1 MPRYYNPSREK
12 FVNPY
17 TFIPVDFGKK
27 EVKDIN
33 VAVGEVSEL
42 LTGTMKCTIYAK
54 TPLAIPDI
62 SSENIENEHP
72 NYRFESTPDGQYM
85 IPASSLRGMIRSV
98 YETATNSCFSTLKEN
113 TLLNTRSGNA
123 LQAGL
128 LMNENGEWKL
138 YKAKRYTLKIAR
150 EDKNG
155 ASARNRETESPTLN
169 PEVWSSS
176 CPAYKIRRD
185 TLGTYTRFAQKDVY
199 SGEKVHF
206 LPLKD
211 SANREITYKKRRNNG
226 IIECAP
232 VAKGFVIQGGSEGYL
247 VLGELI
253 SNKHHESIFEK
264 KELKKFSN
272 AVIESAMKGLDETV
286 KVYRSNINR
295 MYGDTHYGYPEY
307 ERMKKRGCIPVW
319 YLEKGQ
325 DVIFSLAAMGRISF
339 QKTLN
344 QHINQKQPCQS
355 REKMCKACRLFGMAQ
370 KDAAVGGRI
379 RFTDAIMQNLEKMG
393 EKMVPLAELG
403 TPRPSYMP
411 FYSTMK
417 ATYDDRKRLV
427 VPGYDDRG
435 VTIRGRKYYWHSK
448 DFKEINQNAPS
459 IGPDAKRNASMQLAG
474 IGSKFTFDVY
484 FDRITLQELRELVWS
499 LNFWENKAD
508 GKMCH
513 KIGHGKP
520 IGLGSVKIVV
530 DQIVCRSFSEKNGYE
545 IKENKNLIDYSSE
558 EPIKDDSNDRCRTIA
573 ALKKICNF
581 DNAMKTRYPYIANPE
596 NINVGRNV
604 NDLANHKWFG
614 ENKSAGMQGHDH
626 PIQLLPGVLSPQQD
640 LTAYDITEHSNR

>member
-138 YKAKRYTLKIAR
+138 YKAKRYMLKIAR

-226 IIECAP
+226 SIECAP
-232 VAKGFVIQGGSEGYL
+232 VAKGFVIQGGSEGTLYW
-247 VLGELI
+247 
-253 SNKHHESIFEK
+253 ES
-264 KELKKFSN
+264 
-272 AVIESAMKGLDETV
+272 
-286 KVYRSNINR
+286 
-295 MYGDTHYGYPEY
+295 
-307 ERMKKRGCIPVW
+307 
-319 YLEKGQ
+319 
-325 DVIFSLAAMGRISF
+325 
-339 QKTLN
+339 
-344 QHINQKQPCQS
+344 
-355 REKMCKACRLFGMAQ
+355 
-370 KDAAVGGRI
+370 
-379 RFTDAIMQNLEKMG
+379 
-393 EKMVPLAELG
+393 
-403 TPRPSYMP
+403 
-411 FYSTMK
+411 
-417 ATYDDRKRLV
+417 
-427 VPGYDDRG
+427 
-435 VTIRGRKYYWHSK
+435 
-448 DFKEINQNAPS
+448 
-459 IGPDAKRNASMQLAG
+459 
-474 IGSKFTFDVY
+474 
-484 FDRITLQELRELVWS
+484 
-499 LNFWENKAD
+499 
-508 GKMCH
+508 
-513 KIGHGKP
+513 
-520 IGLGSVKIVV
+520 
-530 DQIVCRSFSEKNGYE
+530 
-545 IKENKNLIDYSSE
+545 
-558 EPIKDDSNDRCRTIA
+558 
-573 ALKKICNF
+573 
-581 DNAMKTRYPYIANPE
+581 
-596 NINVGRNV
+596 
-604 NDLANHKWFG
+604 
-614 ENKSAGMQGHDH
+614 
-626 PIQLLPGVLSPQQD
+626 
-640 LTAYDITEHSNR
+640 